1 MMNHL
6 WALLIFFGVI
16 IGIYSAT
23 HDVADPDEFL
33 KAQEKYRKTQLDAA
47 KDDTARATRAAE
59 LAAMSDSQW
68 KMRIVADKGKALTDD
83 TVNIS
88 ETAVKLCIGYISMM
102 ALWLGIMK
110 IAEDAGLISMLARA
124 MSPLMRF
131 LFPRIPPDHPAA
143 GAMLMNIAANML
155 GLDNAA
161 TPLGLKAMRELQ
173 ALNKNKDTATDSMIM
188 FLAINTSSVT
198 LVPFSIFAFRSVFNS
213 ANPQGILGPAT
224 LATLCS
230 TAGAIIIVKIT
241 QRFLATKDDY
251 YEEWMAGDHRYQDD
265 ENRRKEA

>member
-16 IGIYSAT
+16 IGVYNST
-23 HDVADPDEFL
+23 RSVANPEEYQ
-33 KAQEKYRKTQLDAA
+33 KAKDKYRQEQLDAA
-47 KDDTARATRAAE
+47 KDDKTRAVRTAE
-59 LAAMSDSQW
+59 LDAMTEGQW
-68 KMRIVADKGKALTDD
+68 KMRIIANKGKALTDD
-83 TVNIS
+83 TVSIA
-88 ETAVKLCIGYISMM
+88 ETAVKICIGYISMM
-102 ALWLGIMK
+102 ALWLGIMRV
-110 IAEDAGLISMLARA
+110 AEDAGLISVLARS

-131 LFPRIPPDHPAA
+131 LFPRIPADHPAS

-198 LVPFSIFAFRSVFNS
+198 LVPFSIFAYRSLFNS
-213 ANPQGILGPAT
+213 ANPQVILGPAT
-224 LATLCS
+224 LATFCS
-230 TAGAIIIVKIT
+230 TAAAIIIVKIT
-241 QRFLATKDDY
+241 QRFLGSKDDY
-251 YEEWMAGDHRYQDD
+251 YEEWIAGDHRYQDA
-265 ENRRKEA
+265 ENHAKKE